1 MPTVIG
7 KKTCGACNSAAEV
20 REGKS
25 GTLSIYCL
33 NPKCKSTTMVKSPSA
48 VAALREL
55 LGGAPADQQKQE
67 EGVTVPAGLSDGE
80 RMDRYLRGQR
90 D

>member
-7 KKTCGACNSAAEV
+7 KAKCGACNSAGEV

-55 LGGAPADQQKQE
+55 LGGAPGDAAASS
-67 EGVTVPAGLSDGE
+67 GGASASSMSDGAK
-80 RMDRYLRGQR
+80 MDRFLRGER